1 MNIDSALFVLA
12 LTRKASAAAG
22 PGPTG
27 SPRLH
32 SRTGRAAPDF
42 PDNISMSAT
51 PLKYFRFKIL
61 SHVLVNISTSAT
73 QLKYFEILS
82 HILDNISSLATQ
94 FVLKLFS
101 NIPFDNQ

>member
-1 MNIDSALFVLA
+1 MDSALFVSA

-22 PGPTG
+22 PAPTG
-27 SPRLH
+27 SPGLH

-42 PDNISMSAT
+42 PDNISMAAT
-51 PLKYFRFKIL
+51 PFLD
-61 SHVLVNISTSAT
+61 VLDNISTSAT

-94 FVLKLFS
+94 FVL
-101 NIPFDNQ
+101 N